1 MRKCTNIVY
10 RELEKGN
17 GERSVLAYSPQTSR
31 KHLTVCSTH
40 SRKQELEPTTLM
52 RRKPITF
59 HKSLQWSEAGKHN

>member
-10 RELEKGN
+10 RELEKSN
-17 GERSVLAYSPQTSR
+17 GEKNVFAYSPQTSG

-40 SRKQELEPTTLM
+40 SRKQELEPTTLI